1 MGSWRPS
8 VKDVA
13 KLRPSASLCPFVP
26 FVSFVVGAGVARSGV
41 APIDEI
47 DAHLHPA
54 WQREIGFRLKQRFP
68 KGQSIVTS
76 HSPMICH
83 AADQHE
89 SILPEARSLREVAPG
104 PLRG

>member
-1 MGSWRPS
+1 MRLQRTLDRHRLPGRF
-8 VKDVA
+8 
-13 KLRPSASLCPFVP
+13 ASLCSFVL
-26 FVSFVVGAGVARSGV
+26 FVSFVVGAGVARIGV

-54 WQREIGFRLKQRFP
+54 WQREIGFWLKQCFP
-68 KGQSIVTS
+68 KGQFIVTS
-76 HSPMICH
+76 HNPMICQ

-89 SILPEARSLREVAPG
+89 STLPEARSLREVARG